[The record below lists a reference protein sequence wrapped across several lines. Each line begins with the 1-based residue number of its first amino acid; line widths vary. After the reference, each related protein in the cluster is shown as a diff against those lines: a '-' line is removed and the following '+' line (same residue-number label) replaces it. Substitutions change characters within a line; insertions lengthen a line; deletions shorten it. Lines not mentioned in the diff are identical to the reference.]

1 MREHKYK
8 GKRIDG
14 GGWVY
19 GYYVKAV
26 FSKNTAHCIYVNLE
40 TESGIKTS
48 LPIEVIPETVGE
60 YIGLKDKNGVE
71 IYDGDVLRVDDCYQQ
86 SFIVEYSPPCFELSD
101 ANGGLLADESFT
113 WEEWEKSEVVGNI
126 HQ

>member
-1 MREHKYK
+1 MREHKF
-8 GKRIDG
+8 RAWDN
-14 GGWVY
+14 
-19 GYYVKAV
+19 
-26 FSKNTAHCIYVNLE
+26 FN
-40 TESGIKTS
+40 
-48 LPIEVIPETVGE
+48 GE
-60 YIGLKDKNGVE
+60 YSYSDNFYSLAGFFVSCANLTAGGNNIVLEQYTGLKDKNGVE
-71 IYDGDVLRVDDCYQQ
+71 IYEGDVLRVDDCYQQ